1 MAILIL
7 RTGIIYLAL
16 LLTLRLMGK
25 RQLGEMELSEFVVA
39 SLIAD
44 MASHPLQDVGIPM
57 INGLVPIL
65 TLFCCELLI
74 AGLTLKS
81 VRLRRILFGQP
92 SMLVI
97 RGEICQKQMRL
108 NRFTADELMQ
118 ELRSQG
124 IFDLAQV
131 EYAILETDGRLNV
144 IPYPSELPPTA
155 SQLGVAVPDGGY
167 PSIIVNDGR
176 VLDKRLKRLGLDR
189 AWLDG
194 QLRESGVTDAKEVY
208 LMTVNRSGQTY
219 IAPREAAHEA

>member
-131 EYAILETDGRLNV
+131 EYAILETDG
-144 IPYPSELPPTA
+144 ELTVMPEPQ
-155 SQLGVAVPDGGY
+155 SQAVTRGDLGLAKEDGGLY
-167 PSIIVNDGR
+167 YHVISDGV
-176 VLDKRLKRLGLDR
+176 VLPDNLRQLGLDR
-189 AWLDG
+189 AWLRKTLAEQG
-194 QLRESGVTDAKEVY
+194 LRVKDVFLLAVDAQGSRRLVRKEK
-208 LMTVNRSGQTY
+208 SS
-219 IAPREAAHEA
+219 